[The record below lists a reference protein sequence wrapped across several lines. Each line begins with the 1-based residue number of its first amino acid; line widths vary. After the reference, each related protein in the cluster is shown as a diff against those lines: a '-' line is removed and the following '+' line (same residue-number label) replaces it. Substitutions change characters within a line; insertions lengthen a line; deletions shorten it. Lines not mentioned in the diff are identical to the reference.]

1 MDHRPTAVALV
12 LLTFAVAVLFAAA
25 IGAAAG
31 VLALMDGA
39 SRPAALTRAGAAFG
53 GALTVLTGALALSHK
68 VLG

>member
-1 MDHRPTAVALV
+1 MDHRSTAVALV
-12 LLTFAVAVLFAAA
+12 MLTIAVTSLLAAA
-25 IGAAAG
+25 VGAAAG

-53 GALTVLTGALALSHK
+53 GALTVLTGVLALWHE